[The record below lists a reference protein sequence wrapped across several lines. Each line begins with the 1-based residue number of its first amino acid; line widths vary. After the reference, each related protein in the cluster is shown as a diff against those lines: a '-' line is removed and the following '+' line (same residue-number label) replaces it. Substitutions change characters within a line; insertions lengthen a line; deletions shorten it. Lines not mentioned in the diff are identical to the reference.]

1 MPTKP
6 LTATDPMIQRLRA
19 LEKERPELKDTT
31 LIYEAIL
38 PVLREADL
46 HAGVISLTSSQVRE
60 KMETGEPLLADLDLD
75 LDGEAVQRLMIRLA
89 AAVEAIGK
97 KRRQFWTGLP
107 GFSKAD
113 DFGDTARRVR
123 SALETGKLNINEL
136 LPHLAAGSRK
146 QIDAAARGLYLDP
159 DLVWTLAQNALKP
172 ALRAWCRQ
180 LSPLAAEI
188 SWNKGICFACG
199 APATLAELQGND
211 QAKHLRCGACGAD
224 WQVRRMQCAQCGNE
238 DHKTQHYL
246 YAEGRR
252 DTMRVEVCDACK
264 GYIKVIASFSPS
276 PAEMITIEDLATVHL
291 DALAREQGYVRMSSE
306 AGEGRSTLSGPG
318 SAQASAISLGGNV
331 TV

>member
-1 MPTKP
+1 
-6 LTATDPMIQRLRA
+6 MIQRLRA

-31 LIYEAIL
+31 RIYEAIL
-38 PVLREADL
+38 PVLRDADL
-46 HAGVISLTSSQVRE
+46 HTGVISLVASQARE
-60 KMETGEPLLADLDLD
+60 KMTAGEPLLTGLDLE

-89 AAVEAIGK
+89 AAVEASRNK
-97 KRRQFWTGLP
+97 QKRPWMGLP
-107 GFSKAD
+107 GFATALDS
-113 DFGDTARRVR
+113 GETARRVR
-123 SALETGKLNINEL
+123 SALETGKLDINEF

-146 QIDAAARGLYLDP
+146 QIDAAARGLDLDP
-159 DLVWTLAQNALKP
+159 NLVWTLAQNAMKP
-172 ALRAWCRQ
+172 ALRTWCRH
-180 LSPLAAEI
+180 LSPLAAGV
-188 SWNKGICFACG
+188 SWHKDICFVCG
-199 APATLAELQGND
+199 TPATLAELQGND

-291 DALAREQGYVRMSSE
+291 DALAQEQGYVRMSSE
-306 AGEGRSTLSGPG
+306 TGDGRSTLSGPG
-318 SAQASAISLGGNV
+318 SAQASEISLAGNV